1 MREVEVLVAGAGPV
15 GTVAA
20 SRLASMGIDVM
31 ICEAESSCAHDLRA
45 STFHAAT
52 MEMLQEID
60 AAEPLIEKGLK
71 APVYQMRDRRTG
83 HTLAFDLTEIAD
95 RTSFP
100 FRLQCEQF
108 YMADMLARRLTEDPA
123 VEMRFN
129 ARLVDG
135 HEQADGVIA
144 TFEDAEGR
152 HSEVKTKFLVG
163 ADGAR
168 SVVRGLMGVDFE
180 GFTYE
185 EKFLSLSTAFPI
197 EEVIPDLSY
206 VNYISDPEEWLV
218 LLRVPRFWRV
228 LVPTNGKETNDALL
242 SDAKAQEV
250 FSRIVGERPVEVAYR
265 QIYRVHQRVAKS
277 FIKGRM
283 SIIGDAAHLNN
294 PLGGFGMNS
303 GIHDAWNL
311 TDRLWSILRNEG
323 DADLLGVF
331 DRQRRQVTKSFIQAQ
346 TIENMA
352 LMEQG
357 SGEANRRRRERM
369 ERIHADPVLR
379 RKYLLRQAMFES
391 LEEAATVQ

>member
-1 MREVEVLVAGAGPV
+1 MRKVEVLVVGAGPV
-15 GTVAA
+15 GTIAA
-20 SRLASMGIDVM
+20 ARLASMGIDVM
-31 ICEAESSCAHDLRA
+31 VCEAQATCAHDLRA

-52 MEMLQEID
+52 IEMLHEID

-71 APVYQMRDRRTG
+71 APVYHMRDRRTG
-83 HTLAFDLTEIAD
+83 HTLAFDLSEISD
-95 RTSFP
+95 RTAFP
-100 FRLQCEQF
+100 FRLQCEQY
-108 YMADMLARRLTEDPA
+108 YMADMLAQRLVDDPA

-129 ARLVDG
+129 ARLVDAR
-135 HEQADGVIA
+135 ETADAVIA
-144 TFEDAEGR
+144 VVEDSEGKR
-152 HSEVKTKFLVG
+152 SEIEARFLIG

-168 SVVRGLMGVDFE
+168 SVVRDLTGIGFE

-197 EEVIPDLSY
+197 EEVMPNLSY
-206 VNYISDPEEWLV
+206 VNYISDPDEWLV

-228 LVPTNGKETNDALL
+228 LVPADGNETNEALL
-242 SDAKAQEV
+242 SDAKAEQV
-250 FSRIVGERPVEVAYR
+250 FSRIVGDQPVEVEYR
-265 QIYRVHQRVAKS
+265 QIYRVHQRVAET
-277 FIKGRM
+277 FIKGRI

-311 TDRLWSILRNEG
+311 TDRLWSILRKDGGGE
-323 DADLLGVF
+323 LLGLF
-331 DRQRRQVTKSFIQAQ
+331 DRQRRTVTKSFIQAQ

-357 SGEANRRRRERM
+357 AGEATRRRRERM
-369 ERIHADPVLR
+369 EHIHGDDALR

-391 LEEAATVQ
+391 LEEAASVQ

>member
-1 MREVEVLVAGAGPV
+1 MRKVEVLVVGAGPV

-20 SRLASMGIDVM
+20 ARLASMGIDVM
-31 ICEAESSCAHDLRA
+31 ICEAQSSCAHDLRA

-52 MEMLQEID
+52 VEMLHEID
-60 AAEPLIEKGLK
+60 AAEPLIAKGLK
-71 APVYQMRDRRTG
+71 APVYHMRDRRTG
-83 HTLAFDLTEIAD
+83 DTLAFDLTEIAD
-95 RTSFP
+95 RTPFP

-108 YMADMLARRLTEDPA
+108 YMADMLAQRLIEDPA

-129 ARLVDG
+129 ARVVDARE
-135 HEQADGVIA
+135 HPDGVIA
-144 TFEDAEGR
+144 VIEDADGNR
-152 HSEVKTKFLVG
+152 SEVETQFLVG
-163 ADGAR
+163 ADGAH
-168 SVVRGLMGVDFE
+168 SVIRELMGVDFE

-197 EEVIPDLSY
+197 EEAVPNLSY

-228 LVPTNGKETNDALL
+228 LVPGDGQETNEALL
-242 SDAKAQEV
+242 SDAKAAEI
-250 FSRIVGERPVEVAYR
+250 FSRIVGDRPVKVEYR
-265 QIYRVHQRVAKS
+265 QIYRVHQRVAQS

-283 SIIGDAAHLNN
+283 SIVGDAAHLNN

-311 TDRLWSILRNEG
+311 SDRLWSILRKDG
-323 DADLLGVF
+323 DSALLDLF
-331 DRQRRQVTKSFIQAQ
+331 DRQRRTVTKNFIQAQ

-352 LMEQG
+352 QMEQG
-357 SGEANRRRRERM
+357 PGEATRRRRERM
-369 ERIHADPVLR
+369 AQIHADDALR

-391 LEEAATVQ
+391 LEEAASVQ